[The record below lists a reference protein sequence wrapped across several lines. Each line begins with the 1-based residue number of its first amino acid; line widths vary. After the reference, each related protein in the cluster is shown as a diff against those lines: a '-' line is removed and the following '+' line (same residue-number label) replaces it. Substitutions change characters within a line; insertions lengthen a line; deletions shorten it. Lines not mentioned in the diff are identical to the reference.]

1 MGKGSVMPMQWQTS
15 LLAQQVHIWTATCMV
30 CTKSGQ
36 MYIVIEYASS
46 MAEI

>member
-1 MGKGSVMPMQWQTS
+1 MGKGSVMPIQKQTS
-15 LLAQQVHIWTATCMV
+15 LLAQQVHIWTATYTV

-36 MYIVIEYASS
+36 MYTVIEYGAS

>member
-1 MGKGSVMPMQWQTS
+1 MPIHRQTS
-15 LLAQQVHIWTATCMV
+15 LLAQQVHIWNATYTV

-36 MYIVIEYASS
+36 MYTVTEYGAS